1 MKIRNSRTLRR
12 IVNYFTGDSGDGKQ
26 MRQPNTAGLRSKLTK
41 MQQGHL
47 YQLSEQPGYQVL
59 LDVIEMAC
67 VEQDTK
73 LINTDP
79 AEPETV
85 LAEHRM
91 SKAFWQIFVAIQKKV
106 EYEREEFLA
115 VRRQAEAPDDV
126 TDEETDSEIMGL

>member
-1 MKIRNSRTLRR
+1 MSIRKGRTLRSVLNFLQGNR
-12 IVNYFTGDSGDGKQ
+12 ADGKVT
-26 MRQPNTAGLRSKLTK
+26 RQPNTAGLRSKLSK

-73 LINTDP
+73 LINADP
-79 AEPETV
+79 AQPETV
-85 LAEHRM
+85 LSEHRM

-115 VRRQAEAPDDV
+115 IRMKENAPEAVP
-126 TDEETDSEIMGL
+126 DEETDQEILGL